1 MDATYFFLG
10 ALLLATAGA
19 VSDVRSGR
27 IPNWLTFGGL
37 MSGLLLRL
45 SLQNWIGL
53 GTAAGG
59 ALVGGGIFFVL
70 FMIGGMGAGD
80 VKLMAAV
87 GAWVGIAHAL
97 AVLLVTAIAG
107 GILAAGWVVAHKQIG
122 STIQNISELIRFH
135 LVTGLRPH
143 PDLNLRSAPSIR
155 LPYGPAIA
163 MGPLYLMFQRFWR

>member
-1 MDATYFFLG
+1 MDAALFFG
-10 ALLLATAGA
+10 ALVLATAGA
-19 VSDVRSGR
+19 VTDVRSGR
-27 IPNWLTFGGL
+27 IPNWLTVGGL

-45 SLQNWIGL
+45 SFQGWPGL
-53 GTAAGG
+53 ETAAGG
-59 ALVGGGIFFVL
+59 ALVGGGVLFVL
-70 FMIGGMGAGD
+70 FMVGGLGAGD

-107 GILAAGWVVAHKQIG
+107 GALAGGCVVAHKQIG
-122 STIQNISELIRFH
+122 GTMRNISELIRFH

-143 PDLNLRSAPSIR
+143 PELNLRNAPSIR

-163 MGPLYLMFQRFWR
+163 MGPLYLMCQRFWG